1 MSDTWGGGL
10 SFGGADA
17 ASAGNGN
24 PMNGGPAVSG
34 ADVPPQITQPVPVPD
49 TPVAMTP
56 GGAGVSSPSKGGIFG
71 SGLSFPS
78 YTTPDPQTSPLD
90 QAADLL
96 EQRSKRAAGI
106 ATNPLAQL
114 FNPEAA
120 QAAREF
126 IPKAAEQLQTIKK
139 QKADIAANRQQ
150 AANLGLAPGEVADE
164 ASMADRVEVA
174 KAKALRGDLSVF
186 KGIQTVDPKTAEAIA
201 PQVYEVVAS
210 HLGKAQLAFD
220 SLAGMQNQGQYETKL
235 AQLRKEG
242 TLTDLEAL
250 GLKVPQSFDAF
261 SAAKAREGQALRE
274 ARVASESTRT
284 ALEARN
290 TYQPMEKKE
299 AETYAGR
306 ITTAYGDQIGNG
318 SWSANVAAG
327 TRGLVVN
334 GAADPRD
341 LGKKFTLATP
351 EQRKAISEDAKVA
364 TPKEDLEKF
373 RANNRTYELAT
384 TDAKG
389 NKLPDGQINTNPNV
403 QQGIAEGLASML
415 RGGQG
420 GANIGLLKIETN
432 KRGYVQGL
440 MDTIKTNFA
449 GAVNTL
455 SEKEIRPYLTN
466 LTQKQQRDVLDVLH
480 AYNSKDVGDRLEP
493 LAERAGALGMDRT
506 AFGLSKGEFAGPL
519 DEALERGRQAQ
530 IDRMMPNHQSIGG
543 GDGVLQLA
551 AQRPGAN
558 AIQPPAGSSGATT
571 VLPGAQP
578 LQTPVQQANGAA
590 PGPGLSPAA
599 APGAQVQ
606 PVPPGPQPSPA
617 TGPGGGPPQPQ
628 TIAGQ
633 TVTAPPIPG
642 ASPSYLARV
651 QQIETR
657 GEKDPWTAGNDKSSA
672 KGAFQFINSTWAAS
686 KPPGAPDDPRKA
698 TPAQQTEAAATLA
711 ARSAS
716 SLQKNGL
723 EVNDRNLYI
732 AHNLGD
738 GGAKTLLTANP
749 DADARTVVGEAAARN
764 NPLFFRGK
772 PTVATALARYQAE
785 MNGSLDD
792 SGPKPKP
799 GSGGATAEAPGIM
812 TRVSRMLSQ
821 GVAGDGATRDKAVA
835 DVGNAAVEHAPAIG
849 ATIGGITGGP
859 VGGAAGGAGGQV
871 VKDAIQGNEQSATRI
886 AKEGALGGVLG
897 VASEA
902 RPVAA
907 AIARVMGAGGVE
919 GGAKAIEG
927 GDAADVAEAAGKGGA
942 LALGGEALGRFISAA
957 GPAAH
962 KLFSKFTP
970 DAQAELSAQAG
981 KLVEARKVLQTEQ
994 PKLAGEGAGP
1004 NPAYEAAKKA
1014 EDDASQYIK
1023 DHGQKPDDMAYA
1035 YEQVKGGTSAGEAM
1049 TMRKAEGEKSSVGEG
1064 YNQIRSDV
1072 NDATK
1077 GQKNVKPNQSV
1088 PNGPIAQ
1095 LRTAENP
1102 TGRVPEVFRPDAEH
1116 AELLIKA
1123 PAANWGEK
1131 WQQLQ
1136 DAGSELIKKRMAFLA
1151 DNDKPSAEAMNNIFD
1166 GVRNQQKAVAEHIFG
1181 KERGAEVI
1189 SHLENLDKRYAK
1201 IMNATAGM
1209 SYQRMQQIIQGG
1221 NTPARRELE
1230 ANFKEFAKDDP
1241 SALRA
1246 FNAMKA
1252 GAQGRMGE
1260 EAKLMVPIIAGEF
1273 AANAGGIPTVGAI
1286 SAAVGGH
1293 RLVTLMREYMNAK
1306 LLGKAVTFSDFAI
1319 AGLRQH
1325 QGQVG
1330 NMTRTA
1336 VQNAALQ

>member
-1 MSDTWGGGL
+1 MSDTWGSGL

-17 ASAGNGN
+17 VSAGNGN
-24 PMNGGPAVSG
+24 PMSGGPTVSG
-34 ADVPPQITQPVPVPD
+34 ADVPPQITQPIPVPD
-49 TPVAMTP
+49 TPVAQSP
-56 GGAGVSSPSKGGIFG
+56 AGAGVTERGGLFG
-71 SGLSFPS
+71 SGLSFPKYS
-78 YTTPDPQTSPLD
+78 QPDPQTTPLD

-96 EQRSKRAAGI
+96 EQRTKRAAGI

-114 FNPEAA
+114 FAPDQAA
-120 QAAREF
+120 AAREF
-126 IPKAAEQLQTIKK
+126 LPKAAEQLQTIKK
-139 QKADIAANRQQ
+139 QRADIAANRVQ

-164 ASMADRVEVA
+164 ASLAARVEVA
-174 KAKALRGDLSVF
+174 KAKALKGDLSVF
-186 KGIQTVDPKTAEAIA
+186 KGIQAVDPKTAEAIA
-201 PQVYEVVAS
+201 PQVYEVVS
-210 HLGKAQLAFD
+210 GHLKNAQLAFD

-250 GLKVPQSFDAF
+250 GLKVPPSFDAF

-306 ITTAYGDQIGNG
+306 ITTAYGDQISNG
-318 SWSANVAAG
+318 SWSSNVAAG

-341 LGKKFTLATP
+341 LGKKFTLASAD
-351 EQRKAISEDAKVA
+351 QRKEITEAAKTA

-420 GANIGLLKIETN
+420 GANIGLLKIETG

-440 MDTIKTNFA
+440 LDTIKTNFA

-493 LAERAGALGMDRT
+493 LAERAGALGLDRT
-506 AFGLSKGEFAGPL
+506 TFGLSKGEFAGPL

-530 IDRMMPNHQSIGG
+530 IERMMPNHQAIGG
-543 GDGVLQLA
+543 GDGVLQLS
-551 AQRPGAN
+551 AQRPGVN
-558 AIQPPAGSSGATT
+558 AVQPPQGSSGATT
-571 VLPGAQP
+571 QLPGAQP
-578 LQTPVQQANGAA
+578 LQTPVQQSQN
-590 PGPGLSPAA
+590 
-599 APGAQVQ
+599 
-606 PVPPGPQPSPA
+606 PQPPA
-617 TGPGGGPPQPQ
+617 PGGGSPPAATQPALSSGSPGPAGGPAAPTAPNAPQ
-628 TIAGQ
+628 SQVIAGQ
-633 TVTAPPIPG
+633 TVNVPPVPG
-642 ASPSYLARV
+642 ASPSFLANMQR
-651 QQIETR
+651 IETR
-657 GEKDPWTAGNDKSSA
+657 KEKDPWTAGAGNGPDGKPLSSA
-672 KGAFQFINSTWAAS
+672 KGAFQAIDSTWKAN

-698 TPAQQTEAAATLA
+698 TPQQQIDFAANLATKNA
-711 ARSAS
+711 A
-716 SLQKNGL
+716 SLQKGGL

-738 GGAKTLLTANP
+738 TGAKSLLTANP

-772 PTVATALARYQAE
+772 PTVATALARYDGA
-785 MNGSLDD
+785 MNGSLA
-792 SGPKPKP
+792 PATAEKP
-799 GSGGATAEAPGIM
+799 AEAPGIM

-821 GVAGDGATRDKAVA
+821 GVAGGDAAKDKAIA
-835 DVGNAAVEHAPAIG
+835 DVGTAAVEHAPAIG
-849 ATIGGITGGP
+849 ATFGGVMGGP
-859 VGGAAGGAGGQV
+859 AGGAVGGAGGQI
-871 VKDAIQGNEQSATRI
+871 VKDAIQGNEQSAARI
-886 AKEGALGGVLG
+886 AKEGLLGGILG

-902 RPVAA
+902 RPVLAA
-907 AIARVMGAGGVE
+907 ATRVGGSAAVE
-919 GGAKAIEG
+919 GGAAAVEG
-927 GDAADVAEAAGKGGA
+927 GNAADITEAAGKGAG

-981 KLVEARKVLQTEQ
+981 KLVEARKTLQTEQ

-1014 EDDASQYIK
+1014 EEDASQYIK

-1049 TMRKAEGEKSSVGEG
+1049 TMRKANSEKSDAGAG
-1064 YNQIRSDV
+1064 YDQLRSDV

-1088 PNGPIAQ
+1088 PNGPLAQ
-1095 LRTAENP
+1095 IRTAENP
-1102 TGRVPEVFRPDAEH
+1102 TGKVPEAFRPDAEH
-1116 AELLIKA
+1116 AELLVKA

-1151 DNDKPSAEAMNNIFD
+1151 DNDKPSAEAMNNIFQ

-1189 SHLENLDKRYAK
+1189 THLENLDKRYAK
-1201 IMNATAGM
+1201 VMNATAGM
-1209 SYQRMQQIIQGG
+1209 NYQRMQQIIQGG
-1221 NTPARRELE
+1221 NTPQRRELE

-1260 EAKLMVPIIAGEF
+1260 EAKLMIPVIAGEF
-1273 AANAGGIPTVGAI
+1273 AANAGGIPTVGVI
-1286 SAAVGGH
+1286 SAAIGGH
-1293 RLVTLMREYMNAK
+1293 RLVSLVKEYMNAK
-1306 LLGKAVTFSDFAI
+1306 LLGKAVTFADFAV
-1319 AGLRQH
+1319 AGLKQH
-1325 QGQVG
+1325 QGAVG
-1330 NMTRTA
+1330 NAARTA
-1336 VQNAALQ
+1336 AQNMALQ